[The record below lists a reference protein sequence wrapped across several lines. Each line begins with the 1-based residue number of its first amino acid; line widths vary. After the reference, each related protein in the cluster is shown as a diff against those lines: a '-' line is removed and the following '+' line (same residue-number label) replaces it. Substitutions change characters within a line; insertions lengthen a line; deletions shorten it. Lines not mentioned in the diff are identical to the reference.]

1 MRKTFQKE
9 LSRII
14 EADPSMI
21 LLLGDIGVYGFSRIK
36 ETRPKQVFNIGILEQ
51 SMISVAAGL
60 AIEGKIPVI
69 HSIAPF
75 LVERCLEQ
83 IKIDFGY
90 QKLSGN
96 LFSVGA
102 SFDYAALGATH
113 HCPGDVAELLTIP
126 EIEIL
131 VPGSESEL
139 SKLID
144 IHIANKKLT
153 YFRLSEYCNKNFS
166 VPEPHHGTKVKAGNE
181 ATIICF
187 GPSLDMVLAACE
199 NLDVEI
205 LYFNSISPFDH
216 DLVAQNCASNKILLV
231 EPFYEFTTAGL
242 ILSSISR
249 PIRLKSVGVPKKFIH
264 NYGSLSE
271 IYDEIGLNSSN
282 IKIQLEGLIS
292 G

>member
-9 LSRII
+9 LSRIV
-14 EADPSMI
+14 EADPSVI
-21 LLLGDIGVYGFSRIK
+21 LLLGDIGVYGFSQLK
-36 ETRPKQVFNIGILEQ
+36 ETKPNQVFNIGILEQ

-60 AIEGKIPVI
+60 AIEGKNPVI

-113 HCPGDVAELLTIP
+113 HCPGDIAELLTIP

-131 VPGSESEL
+131 IPGSPNEL

-144 IHIANKKLT
+144 LHLTNDKLT
-153 YFRLSEYCNKNFS
+153 YFRLSEYCNVNYS
-166 VPEPHHGTKVKAGNE
+166 VPESHQGTKIKSGTKA
-181 ATIICF
+181 TVICF
-187 GPSLDMVLAACE
+187 GPTLDMVLAACE

-205 LYFNSISPFDH
+205 LYFNSISPFDYS
-216 DLVAQNCASNKILLV
+216 LVSENCRSDKILLV
-231 EPFYEFTTAGL
+231 EPFYEFTTASL
-242 ILSSISR
+242 ILDLISR

-264 NYGSLSE
+264 NYGSLGE
-271 IYDEIGLNSSN
+271 IYDQIGLNSSN
-282 IKIQLEGLIS
+282 IKTQLEGLIS
-292 G
+292 D